1 MNQYSMKFQT
11 ISIWSNSGYKNKD
24 FFVINSKKDFLSL
37 WEITFST
44 TFPTPDPPQID
55 FGIKTVIAI
64 YGGLYN
70 KGARLEIIKILWKFN
85 KITFYLK
92 VQTGLTLAITHP
104 YHIVQIAKFTKD
116 VSFMELKKS

>member
-1 MNQYSMKFQT
+1 MKFQT

-85 KITFYLK
+85 KITVYFK